1 MSSGPPASARVSERI
16 QPASRGMPTRV
27 GSPTPHVGQTPT
39 PTATRARSSRT
50 PWNRPWNGLSHTG
63 ERSVERS
70 GRKWPHAVD
79 RPPPRRVP
87 PHAGPAPLPAPNVV
101 LGSIAGALLLE
112 ATVRSGTKAR
122 RSVAPLPLHTRPSA
136 QEGEKLG
143 ASGRSWPDAI
153 AGACAARA
161 CPALRSCRE
170 ASAVTGAARAIVS
183 WGGLRRRW
191 VRAATEDRA

>member
-79 RPPPRRVP
+79 RRRRDEFRRMP
-87 PHAGPAPLPAPNVV
+87 DRRRYRRRMLV

>member
-79 RPPPRRVP
+79 RRRRDEFRRMPDRRRYRRRMSSSGPLQERCSSRRQCARGRRRGGRSRHYRYTPAHPRKKPRSWAHRVGRGRMP
-87 PHAGPAPLPAPNVV
+87 LRAHAQPARVRHSGRVARRQRSRGRLAR
-101 LGSIAGALLLE
+101 SSAGA
-112 ATVRSGTKAR
+112 
-122 RSVAPLPLHTRPSA
+122 
-136 QEGEKLG
+136 
-143 ASGRSWPDAI
+143 
-153 AGACAARA
+153 
-161 CPALRSCRE
+161 
-170 ASAVTGAARAIVS
+170 
-183 WGGLRRRW
+183 GLRRRR